1 LRRSVVPEVADMAA
15 ADAARIAANLADVRR
30 RVSAAGG
37 SGVTVVAVTKTQPLA
52 VLRAAVEAG
61 CDALG
66 ENYVQ
71 EIVAK
76 LAGAPAP
83 GPLHMIGTIQS
94 NKVRKIASLV
104 SLWQSVDRES
114 VIEEIGRRVA
124 GGGCGDVLLQVNLTG
139 EDGKGGCA
147 PGRVERLRA
156 HAEEHGVR
164 VLGLM
169 TVGPTE
175 GGPEGAEPVF
185 TALRRMCDEGGLGV
199 CSMGMPADYEVAVGC
214 GSTMVRIGSAL
225 LGPRA

>member
-1 LRRSVVPEVADMAA
+1 MAA
-15 ADAARIAANLADVRR
+15 ADAARIAANLADVRGR
-30 RVSAAGG
+30 ITAAGG
-37 SGVTVVAVTKTQPLA
+37 SGVSVVAVTKTHPLE

-71 EIVAK
+71 EILGK
-76 LAGAPAP
+76 LAGGPPP

-94 NKVRKIASLV
+94 NKVRRISSLV

-114 VIEEIGRRVA
+114 VIEEIGRRAV

-139 EDGKGGCA
+139 ETGKGGCD
-147 PGRVERLRA
+147 PGAVDRLRT
-156 HAEEHGVR
+156 HAEGHGVR

-169 TVGPTE
+169 TVGPTD
-175 GGPEGAEPVF
+175 GGPAAAEPAF
-185 TALRRMCDEGGLGV
+185 RALRRMCDEGGLGV
-199 CSMGMPADYEVAVGC
+199 CSMGMSADYEIAAGC

-225 LGPRA
+225 FGPRV